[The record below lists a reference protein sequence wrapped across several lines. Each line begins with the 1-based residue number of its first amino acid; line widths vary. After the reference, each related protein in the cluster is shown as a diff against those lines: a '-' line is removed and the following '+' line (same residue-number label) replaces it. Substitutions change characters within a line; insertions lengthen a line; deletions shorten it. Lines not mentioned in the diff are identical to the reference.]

1 MVESAAL
8 HIHQNICPDY
18 LSLNV
23 ECCTFLNLNDFFCS
37 GRSDGAGVEGRHCES
52 HDYKAAAVL
61 VENGPHHCGS
71 DEQGQCL
78 YTLVFMLV

>member
-1 MVESAAL
+1 MGSFAHPL
-8 HIHQNICPDY
+8 KH
-18 LSLNV
+18 LSLLSV
-23 ECCTFLNLNDFFCS
+23 SKCLVLHLLNLNGFFCS

-71 DEQGQCL
+71 DEQGECL
-78 YTLVFMLV
+78 YILVSMLI